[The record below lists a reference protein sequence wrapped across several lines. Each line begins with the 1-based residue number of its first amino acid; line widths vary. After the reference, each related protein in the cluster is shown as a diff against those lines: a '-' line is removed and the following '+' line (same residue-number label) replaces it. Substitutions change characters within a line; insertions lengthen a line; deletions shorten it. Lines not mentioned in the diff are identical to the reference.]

1 MKPPR
6 LLLLFVPAL
15 LATAQPDT
23 RGELPDRLVELPP
36 FVVAGKIELPKPESW
51 LYTRIDGFEVLSNA
65 PQRETN
71 RLLKDFQRFRQ
82 ALQIVR
88 PEAKPPDAPATLILC
103 GREGAYGQFLPENDK
118 KFEAILSLLL
128 HDRER
133 TAIVANLERAVLQVD
148 DVSVTRLSGQSGRMP
163 GDDSH
168 YEGLEVEPHR
178 QLYRQYARLL
188 LTQGEGRLPPWL
200 LEGVTQIIMDMDF
213 HDRSIRFGWLDAT
226 KGAPLTPFLSP
237 YGELDVSAGPTAGA
251 GGAGT
256 MSAGDMIG
264 TLSGGFKVSGEP
276 DGLVGDRPFPLVLAR
291 AQLLPLDQF
300 FAVSA
305 ASPSAR
311 NPLGNTL
318 WAKQAYAFVHMCQF
332 RADGKFKEP
341 FDRFVRR
348 LAVEPLNEAL
358 FRECF
363 GLGYE
368 EMLKELYAYIR
379 YPRHQFRN
387 VKLTEEGRLT
397 APEVTFRE
405 ATQGEIA
412 RIKGD
417 AQRLAG
423 RRAEA
428 LFTYRVGYA
437 RGERDPALLA
447 ALGVAELHDG
457 QTDRAR
463 KFLETAAKLDTD
475 RPSAWTALAR
485 LRLNEARAKP
495 AEAGKLSA
503 TQMAAVLAPLLKG
516 RTLQPALPET
526 YRIMAEAWE
535 LSATSPAPA
544 NVHVIGEGVMKFPF
558 DSSLALLTAQLYARA
573 GDVRSAAEVARRGLR
588 FTQDATARARFN
600 QFLGT
605 LPPPP
610 SPGAL
615 PGGAE
620 AGSSHP

>member
-1 MKPPR
+1 MKPTR

-15 LATAQPDT
+15 LATAQPDP
-23 RGELPDRLVELPP
+23 RGETPDRLVELPP
-36 FVVAGKIELPKPESW
+36 FIVAGKIELPKPESW
-51 LYTRIDGFEVLSNA
+51 LYAWIDGFEVLSNA

-88 PEAKPPDAPATLILC
+88 PEAKPPDVPATLILC
-103 GREGAYGQFLPENDK
+103 GREGAYGQFLPENDQK
-118 KFEAILSLLL
+118 SEAILSLLL

-148 DVSVTRLSGQSGRMP
+148 DVSVARLSGQSGRMP

-168 YEGLEVEPHR
+168 YEGLEVESHR

-188 LTQGEGRLPPWL
+188 LTQGEGQLPPWL

-226 KGAPLTPFLSP
+226 KGAPVSP
-237 YGELDVSAGPTAGA
+237 MLDPYRELDVSAAPTADA

-256 MSAGDMIG
+256 MSAGNMIEA
-264 TLSGGFKVSGEP
+264 LSGSFKVSGEP

-291 AQLLPLDQF
+291 AQLLPLDHF

-311 NPLGNTL
+311 NPLGNSL

-332 RADGKFKEP
+332 RADAKFKQP
-341 FDRFVRR
+341 FETFVRR
-348 LAVEPLNEAL
+348 LATEPQSEAL
-358 FRECF
+358 FQECF
-363 GLGYE
+363 GLSYG

-379 YPRHQFRN
+379 HPRHVFRDI
-387 VKLTEEGRLT
+387 KLTEEGRLI
-397 APEVTFRE
+397 APEVTFRD

-447 ALGVAELHDG
+447 ALGVTELQDG
-457 QTDRAR
+457 QADRAR

-485 LRLNEARAKP
+485 LRLDEARAHP
-495 AEAGKLSA
+495 AEEGKLSA
-503 TQMAAVLAPLLKG
+503 AQMAAVLASLLKA
-516 RTLQPALPET
+516 RALKTVLPET
-526 YRIMAEAWE
+526 YALMAEAWT
-535 LSATSPAPA
+535 LSAVPPTPA
-544 NVHVIGEGVMKFPF
+544 NVHVIGEGVKKFPF
-558 DSSLALLTAQLYARA
+558 DSTLALQTAQLYVRA
-573 GDVRSAAEVARRGLR
+573 GDVRDAAEVARMGLR
-588 FTQDATARARFN
+588 LAADDATRARFN
-600 QFLGT
+600 EFLAG

-610 SPGAL
+610 SGPSPADGKS
-615 PGGAE
+615 GQ
-620 AGSSHP
+620 SNS